1 MFAYTVIG
9 WFHPNCNAM
18 PAPQIENDLNTTRLR
33 NTELQLQSVELHL
46 SIVNSYN
53 FISLNF
59 TRLVNNIH
67 NDLFINLRW
76 IAAHLSF
83 EQIT

>member
-33 NTELQLQSVELHL
+33 NTELQLQSE
-46 SIVNSYN
+46 
-53 FISLNF
+53 
-59 TRLVNNIH
+59 
-67 NDLFINLRW
+67 
-76 IAAHLSF
+76 
-83 EQIT
+83 